1 MSLKKQALT
10 GTLWAF
16 LQQFSTQG
24 IGFVISI
31 ILARLLLPEEFGLI
45 AMIMVF
51 IGIGNI
57 LMNAGLGS
65 FIIKIKKSIRIK
77 YFIVFWYWSKWTSSI
92 PYDKKVYVNIKY
104 HLLYE

>member
-16 LQQFSTQG
+16 LQQFSTQEV
-24 IGFVISI
+24 GFVISI
-31 ILARLLLPEEFGLI
+31 VLVRLLLPEEFGLI